1 MLQIAQSALDKL
13 RAHGESAYPEESCGV
28 LLGTISGDA
37 RVVLE
42 AVPLTNSA
50 ETRRNRYQISPVDL
64 IRAEKAARQAGWG
77 ILGFYHSHPDH
88 PAVPSATDLAEAHW
102 LGSSYVITAVLS
114 GCAVETQSFRL
125 GGSSEEDKHFEAET
139 LQPASLREPS
149 ADEANRD

>member
-1 MLQIAQSALDKL
+1 M
-13 RAHGESAYPEESCGV
+13 

-42 AVPLTNSA
+42 AVPLNNSA
-50 ETRRNRYQISPVDL
+50 ETRRNRYRIEPVDL
-64 IRAEKAARQAGWG
+64 IRAETAARHAGWE

-88 PAVPSATDLAEAHW
+88 PAEPSATDLAEAHW
-102 LGSSYVITAVLS
+102 LGYSYVITAVLS
-114 GCAVETQSFRL
+114 GCAVETQSFHL

-139 LQPASLREPS
+139 LQPASLRKPS